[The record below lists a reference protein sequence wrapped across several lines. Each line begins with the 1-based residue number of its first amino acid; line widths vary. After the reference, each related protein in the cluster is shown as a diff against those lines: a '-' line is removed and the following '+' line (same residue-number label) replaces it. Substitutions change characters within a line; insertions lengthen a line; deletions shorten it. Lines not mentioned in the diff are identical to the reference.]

1 MTTTGSTLAKF
12 CLYSASKSQGECML
26 TQSPAFFLKV
36 SGDKELLRIVYK
48 NFIDN
53 AVKYGR
59 EGGTIRLGFMKSA
72 ENYAFEVWNDGDGL
86 VPDKLAQL
94 FGKFV
99 RLHRDKDTTR
109 STGLGLFITKDIIE
123 KHGGSVRAE
132 SREGEW
138 ISFTFTLP
146 IPLSEAT

>member
-1 MTTTGSTLAKF
+1 
-12 CLYSASKSQGECML
+12 ML

-59 EGGTIRLGFMKSA
+59 EGGTIRLGCTKSG

-86 VPDKLAQL
+86 APDKLAKL

-123 KHGGSVRAE
+123 KLGGSVRAE